1 MFIKVSCYYSWQY
14 LLDVSELEDWMKETW
29 PLVSSQDYGGDEAA
43 TVRLIAKH
51 QVPCPKYAPHCL
63 DLGADGP
70 RGKGLTPTPR
80 ALPTSRRHRA
90 LLFLPEDTA
99 SPFPTTQPIL
109 QGPCLSLVLPFF
121 RSNPFEGP
129 LPPLTSPHP
138 WPRDFSAFSPGFL
151 SSCGHLSTL
160 SGLLFQP
167 SPCLPQGSSSHA
179 WSIIL

>member
-1 MFIKVSCYYSWQY
+1 MFVKVSWHCSWQY

-51 QVPCPKYAPHCL
+51 QVPCPKHAPYCL
-63 DLGADGP
+63 DLGDDGP

-99 SPFPTTQPIL
+99 SPFPTTQP
-109 QGPCLSLVLPFF
+109 
-121 RSNPFEGP
+121 NPAGP
-129 LPPLTSPHP
+129 L
-138 WPRDFSAFSPGFL
+138 FSPSTPFL
-151 SSCGHLSTL
+151 QR
-160 SGLLFQP
+160 QP
-167 SPCLPQGSSSHA
+167 L
-179 WSIIL
+179 